1 VGIRSLRWT
10 FSGRGRS
17 TKEIRLVE
25 ATEGERSPSVCAV
38 GDTERWLSFPALED
52 AGTSGLERGLE
63 GRPCRWEDLAFEE
76 VRGFRYLVA
85 VDLVFLG
92 LFSLSKSSNCSRA
105 ARMSAIAL

>member
-63 GRPCRWEDLAFEE
+63 GRPCRWEDLAFLSH
-76 VRGFRYLVA
+76 VRLMLLN
-85 VDLVFLG
+85 VDDAQ
-92 LFSLSKSSNCSRA
+92 KR
-105 ARMSAIAL
+105 ID